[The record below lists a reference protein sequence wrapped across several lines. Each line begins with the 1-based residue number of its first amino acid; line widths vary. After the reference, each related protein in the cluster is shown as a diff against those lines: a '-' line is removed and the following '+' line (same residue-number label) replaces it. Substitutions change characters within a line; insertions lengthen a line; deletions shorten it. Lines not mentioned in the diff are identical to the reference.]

1 MRKLSLQ
8 PFKEELN
15 ILTRAFLKPVPQSI
29 LPKNGLSLG
38 WEQITTQHNVLEM
51 LFLDSVL
58 MIVIVTNHAWE
69 PVSQDLVLLIT

>member
-1 MRKLSLQ
+1 MLSLS
-8 PFKEELN
+8 L
-15 ILTRAFLKPVPQSI
+15 VPQSI

-38 WEQITTQHNVLEM
+38 WELITTQHNVLEM
-51 LFLDSVL
+51 LFLGSML